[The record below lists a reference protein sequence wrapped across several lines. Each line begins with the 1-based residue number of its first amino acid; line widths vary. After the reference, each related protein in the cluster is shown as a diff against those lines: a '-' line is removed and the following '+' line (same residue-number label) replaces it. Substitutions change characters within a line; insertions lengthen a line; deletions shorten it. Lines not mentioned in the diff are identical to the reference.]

1 MCSEFGLYLH
11 IPFCK
16 SKCAYCDFFSGKGN
30 EADYDAYTQALIHK
44 ISLWSSG
51 AKETV
56 TSVYF
61 GGGTPS
67 ILGSER
73 LCRLLSAVKGCFTV
87 APAAEITLE
96 VNPESGVSLDFEKL
110 FFTGFNRISVGLQSA
125 IAREI
130 HLLGRIHTPNEAAQI
145 VLRAQKAG
153 FEKISL
159 DLMLGIPHQTTDT
172 LRQSV
177 TFCAGC
183 GVKHISAYI
192 LKIEENTPFFAA
204 KNTLPLPS
212 EDEQADLYL
221 YAVQTLE
228 ALGYRQYEISNFAF
242 PSFES
247 KHNTLYWHCGE
258 YLGIGPSAHS
268 FYQGKRFYY
277 PRDMQKFLA
286 NDIIQDG
293 SGGDESE
300 YIMLALRLKEGF
312 VFSAFSRR
320 FQKPVSPFILKKM
333 HKYAQAGYM
342 EVDEKHACFTPKGF
356 LVSNTILSDILL
368 A

>member
-16 SKCAYCDFFSGKGN
+16 SKCAYCDFFSGRGS
-30 EADYDAYTQALIHK
+30 EADFDAYTRALTQN
-44 ISLWSSG
+44 ISLWGSSV
-51 AKETV
+51 KRTV

-67 ILGSER
+67 ILGTER
-73 LCRLLSAVKGCFTV
+73 LCRLLSAVKGRFSV

-110 FFTGFNRISVGLQSA
+110 FRAGFNRVSVGLQSA

-130 HLLGRIHTPNEAAQI
+130 NLLGRIHTPEEAAQT

-153 FEKISL
+153 IENISL
-159 DLMLGIPHQTTDT
+159 DLMLGIPYQTKET

-177 TFCAGC
+177 TFCADC
-183 GVKHISAYI
+183 GVRHISAYI
-192 LKIEENTPFFAA
+192 LKIEENTPFFAV
-204 KNTLPLPS
+204 KDTLPLPN

-221 YAVQTLE
+221 YAVQSLE

-258 YLGIGPSAHS
+258 YLGLGPSAHS
-268 FYQGKRFYY
+268 FYQGRRFYY
-277 PRDMQKFLA
+277 PRDMQRFLA
-286 NDIIQDG
+286 NDVIQDG
-293 SGGDESE
+293 CGGDESE

-312 VFSAFSRR
+312 VFSDFSRR
-320 FQKPVSPFILKKM
+320 FQKPVAPRILQKIRI
-333 HKYAQAGYM
+333 YAQAGYM
-342 EVDEKHACFTPKGF
+342 ELDNKHACFTPKGF